1 MSHTRET
8 ANRPE
13 ENGKDA
19 KEEQAKTR
27 DGERGKDGKSNG
39 KNAGGGGGDD
49 GFAAKRKDTA
59 KKVGR
64 QGNVALCRLDEHVS
78 DVFAARYSAINAR
91 RREKNTFISRA
102 RRPFCPL

>member
-1 MSHTRET
+1 MSHARET

-19 KEEQAKTR
+19 KEDQAKTR

-59 KKVGR
+59 KKSVGR
-64 QGNVALCRLDEHVS
+64 AMS
-78 DVFAARYSAINAR
+78 RYAVWMNMHPMYSQPVIL
-91 RREKNTFISRA
+91 
-102 RRPFCPL
+102 P